1 MGLVSMQRF
10 EWLGVVPHAMGEN
23 TPMRGW
29 AANLAAAQDLSLVRM
44 VDVVGPHDLYFDATV
59 DRVHGIVSLW
69 NIASPDYESFGAA
82 PPELRFSLRA
92 FMQDGTIA
100 ISEQEYRVAVMNQD
114 DTPPSALVFAS
125 GGRVTPGDIGA
136 TIGRLAVTDRDS
148 TGPFHFTIGEADAW
162 MYEVVDMELRLK
174 PGMAVS
180 ISDGPARAILVEVSD
195 GTQSAG
201 FRLQFDV
208 VGPDTERAVLD
219 VLDPWERINGF
230 SYKAA
235 GHVWAERGAWE
246 VASVQRYGEQLLQM
260 NLRDGGNV
268 WLAGVERIELLNG
281 TIDLRP
287 NSTAFQVN
295 AIFEAVLGRP
305 ADLNSLNVWVGHIEA
320 GRTDPIRLTTSL
332 IESAEFARS
341 VPRMTFEYFVERIY
355 LNTNDGV
362 VNWDGWLFWVQQL
375 YGGAS
380 WTEVATNFVNWSV
393 HQQNMRE
400 ENPNGFWL
408 QRSFANEVS
417 GIYQVA
423 LDRLP
428 ERGGFEFW
436 LDSISKGVSL
446 REMAQMF
453 GRSDEFLGRFSA
465 MSTPDFVRQLYLS
478 ALDREPDQEGFNFW
492 VQNLSSGAMQRHDMV
507 FAFAFSDE
515 MGANMGRLASVEPWI

>member
-1 MGLVSMQRF
+1 MQHFRL
-10 EWLGVVPHAMGEN
+10 LGVVPPAIGEN
-23 TPMRGW
+23 TPARGW

-44 VDVVGPHDLYFDATV
+44 VDVVGPHDLYFDATI
-59 DRVHGIVSLW
+59 DRVNGIVSVW
-69 NIASPDYESFGAA
+69 NIAAPDHESFGTA

-92 FMQDGTIA
+92 FMQDGSVA
-100 ISEQEYRVAVMNQD
+100 ISDQEYRVAVTNQD
-114 DTPPSALVFAS
+114 DTPPSALGFAS

-136 TIGRLAVTDRDS
+136 TIGRLSVTDRDS
-148 TGPFHFTIGEADAW
+148 TGPFHFTISEADAW
-162 MYEVVDMELRLK
+162 MYEVVNMELRLK

-208 VGPDTERAVLD
+208 VAPNQERAVLD

-230 SYKAA
+230 SYKAP
-235 GHVWAERGAWE
+235 GHVWAERGGWE
-246 VASVQRYGEQLLQM
+246 VASIQRYGDKLIQL
-260 NLRDGGNV
+260 NLRDNSNV
-268 WLAGVERIELLNG
+268 WLSGVDRIELLNG

-305 ADLNSLNVWVGHIEA
+305 ADTNSLSVWVSHIDA
-320 GRTDPIRLTTSL
+320 GRTDATRLTTAL

-355 LNTNDGV
+355 LNSNEGV
-362 VNWDGWLFWVQQL
+362 VDWDGWLFWVQQL
-375 YGGAS
+375 YAGTT
-380 WTEVATNFVNWSV
+380 WTQVALNFVNWSV
-393 HQQNMRE
+393 HRENMRE
-400 ENPNGFWL
+400 ENPLGFWL

-436 LDSISKGVSL
+436 LDSIAKGVSL
-446 REMAQMF
+446 RQMAQMF
-453 GRSDEFLGRFSA
+453 GRSDEFLGRFA
-465 MSTPDFVRQLYLS
+465 TKTTPEFVRELYLS
-478 ALDREPDQEGFNFW
+478 ALDREPDQAGFNFW
-492 VQNLSSGAMQRHDMV
+492 VQNLNSGAMQRHDMV

-515 MGANMGRLASVEPWI
+515 MGQNMGRLASVEPWI